1 MTSLRV
7 VQQVLT
13 GAVVASLLAGC
24 ASPADGPGPGQ
35 GGNEDPC
42 SVGTG
47 AVAGAAVGALIG
59 AMTGDRRTAAKGAV
73 IGGAAGALLCVAVNV
88 QSRQTKPA
96 TQVDREYE
104 RTRGRL
110 PEQPQLVSYMPAVS
124 PPVVQR
130 GRPVRVNSTLELVNG
145 SVQPVSSVREEI
157 VVFSQDGQPIKSG
170 GKLFTAASA
179 GRFENSFEVTLPQS
193 APQGVYALKTNV
205 FVNDRLAATRDLQ
218 TRLVWDGREA
228 MVVAGAY

>member
-1 MTSLRV
+1 MTSLRL
-7 VQQVLT
+7 VQQALT
-13 GAVVASLLAGC
+13 GALAASLLLGC
-24 ASPADGPGPGQ
+24 ASPAGGPDPGQ
-35 GGNEDPC
+35 GGSEDPC

-47 AVAGAAVGALIG
+47 AAAGAAIGALIG
-59 AMTGDRRTAAKGAV
+59 AMTGDRKTAAKGAV
-73 IGGAAGALLCVAVNV
+73 LGGAAGALLCVAVNV
-88 QSRQTKPA
+88 NSRQTKPA
-96 TQVDREYE
+96 TQVDRDYE

-110 PEQPQLVSYMPAVS
+110 PQEPQLVTYQPVVS

-145 SVQPVSSVREEI
+145 SQQPVSSVREEI
-157 VVFSQDGQPIKSG
+157 VVYSQDGQPIKSG
-170 GKLFTAASA
+170 GKPFAAASA

-205 FVNDRLAATRDLQ
+205 FVNDRLAASRDLQ

-228 MVVAGAY
+228 LVVAGR